1 MKLNQAFY
9 QIMGVLVMASAL
21 SCYLLYPNFSID
33 FAIGRFSLGLII
45 FLASFFA
52 KGIKNGPW
60 LGAFSIVAFS
70 FLLNVEASFI
80 NPYQAIIIG
89 QIILFNFLIL
99 GLRPLGGRPYQL
111 ALLGWILAQILPWV
125 FADVYMFESYVQG
138 ALAPQLAATLA
149 FTVVNRIINQ
159 VRSAQCLLIG
169 KREKAEQDL
178 VSANEELDKLK
189 NDLKS
194 SGNRD
199 NRVLRVAVHDI
210 NNRIASLKNLS
221 KLFDMKFSK
230 MHEESLTKYNQKLE
244 EIASELEVFTGN
256 LLSPVKS
263 KEFPEIKVQPNFVE
277 LKPLVD
283 NLVEDLR
290 FKASHKNVGLNL
302 IQTNKDLHLYV
313 DKTYLKVVLRN
324 LINYAIKFSQNN
336 NQVIISSSVRFGK
349 VFIEVMDKSRGI
361 EKETLERMFSF
372 LPDNIEDKM
381 EDTTKGIGL
390 SVARYLTE
398 KMGGRIDFES
408 SVELGLHFSLVFDAV
423 TLPPESL
430 PKDENRQNYSLG
442 KS

>member
-1 MKLNQAFY
+1 M
-9 QIMGVLVMASAL
+9 
-21 SCYLLYPNFSID
+21 SCYFLYPNFATD
-33 FAIGRFSLGLII
+33 FAFGRFSFGLLI
-45 FLASFFA
+45 FLVSFFA
-52 KGIKNGPW
+52 KGKNKQPW
-60 LGAFSIVAFS
+60 LGAIFIVSAS
-70 FLLNVEASFI
+70 LLLNVEASFFI
-80 NPYQAIIIG
+80 PFQAVIIA
-89 QIILFNFLIL
+89 QIIFLNFLVL
-99 GLRPLGGRPYQL
+99 GMRDLGGRPFQL
-111 ALLGWILAQILPWV
+111 ATAGWILAQVLPWV
-125 FADVYMFESYVQG
+125 FADGYMFESYIQG
-138 ALAPQLAATLA
+138 AMAPQIAATLA
-149 FTVVNRIINQ
+149 FVLISTVIKQ
-159 VRSAQCLLIG
+159 VRNTQKALVTQ
-169 KREKAEQDL
+169 REKAEKDL
-178 VSANEELDKLK
+178 GSAMEELEKLK
-189 NDLKS
+189 SDLKS

-221 KLFDMKFSK
+221 KLFEMKFSK
-230 MHEESLTKYNQKLE
+230 MHEESLTKYNEKLE
-244 EIASELEVFTGN
+244 EIATELEVFTGN

-263 KEFPEIKVQPNFVE
+263 KDFPEIKVQPDFVE

-290 FKASHKNVGLNL
+290 FRASHKNVGLNL
-302 IQTNKDLHLYV
+302 IQTNKELHLFV

-361 EKETLERMFSF
+361 EKETLERMFSY

-430 PKDENRQNYSLG
+430 PDDDKRQNYSLG